1 MSERLSSGEA
11 GLDGVL
17 GGGLPGNST
26 TLIIGPPGSGKT
38 ILAEQYAFHNATPD
52 RPALYLATVS
62 EPLEKLVR
70 YGQSLS
76 FFDPQAIGSS
86 IVFDDLGEPL
96 HERGLPAVLE
106 TVAALIRTHRPGI
119 IVIDSFKALEAF
131 GAPDEFRR
139 FLHDLAGQLTAFRA
153 SCLWVGEYGEDALAS
168 APAFAV
174 ADAILS
180 LTAERD
186 GSRQMRLLRVLKLRG
201 SGFAS
206 GEHAYRL
213 GGNGIHVFPRL
224 ADVGVTDYTVTPRRT
239 SSGIPALDAMLEDG
253 YWVGSSTLVGGPS
266 GTGKTLMAAHFVF
279 GGADAGEPGIFATLQ
294 ENPVQ
299 LARSVAPFGWSLD
312 QPGVDLLYRSPVDLY
327 LEEWLSEVLDLVERV
342 GAQRL
347 VVDSIGDLRLGTTDP
362 VRFREY
368 LYSLLQHCAA
378 TGVSLMM
385 TLEVGGAAA
394 SSTAIEYGVSNLV
407 DNVVSLDFL
416 RDGAEM
422 KRTIAI
428 AKTRGSGHDP
438 HIREFQV
445 TTEGLLLGDPIGA
458 LRA

>member
-1 MSERLSSGEA
+1 MTERLPSGEP

-17 GGGLPGNST
+17 GGGLPGNSIS
-26 TLIIGPPGSGKT
+26 LIIGPPGSGKT
-38 ILAEQYAFHNATPD
+38 ILAEQYAFHNATPA

-86 IVFDDLGEPL
+86 VFFEDLGESL

-106 TVAALIRTHRPGI
+106 TVSTLIRTHRPGI

-131 GAPDEFRR
+131 GAADEFRR
-139 FLHDLAGQLTAFRA
+139 FLHDLAGQLTAFRT
-153 SCLWVGEYGEDALAS
+153 SSLWVGEYGEDALAS

-186 GSRQMRLLRVLKLRG
+186 GSRQMRMLRVLKLRG

-213 GGNGIHVFPRL
+213 GGDGIQVFPRL
-224 ADVGVTDYTVTPRRT
+224 ADVGVTDYAPELRRT
-239 SSGIPALDAMLEDG
+239 TSGVPDLDVMLEGG
-253 YWVGSSTLVGGPS
+253 YWVGSSTLVAGPS
-266 GTGKTLMAAHFVF
+266 GSGKTLMAAHFAS
-279 GGADAGEPGIFATLQ
+279 GAADAGEPAVFATLE

-299 LARSVAPFGWSLD
+299 LARSVAPFGWSLGD
-312 QPGVDLLYRSPVDLY
+312 PGVELLYRSPVDLY
-327 LEEWLSEVLDLVERV
+327 LEEWLAEVLGLVKST
-342 GAQRL
+342 GARRL

-368 LYSLLQHCAA
+368 LYSLLQHCAVS
-378 TGVSLMM
+378 GVSLMM
-385 TLEVGGAAA
+385 TLEVVGGGAPFMAV
-394 SSTAIEYGVSNLV
+394 EHGVSNLA
-407 DNVVSLDFL
+407 DNVVLLDFL

-422 KRTIAI
+422 KRTVAI
-428 AKTRGSGHDP
+428 AKTRGSGHDS
-438 HIREFQV
+438 HIRELQV
-445 TTEGLLLGDPIGA
+445 STEGLLLGDPIGA
-458 LRA
+458 LRV